1 MSPYV
6 VAFASQIREYHRRHS
21 TARVVDAIE
30 EYEELPKEDTL
41 IKFSGEVF

>member
-21 TARVVDAIE
+21 AARVVDVTEYVELLKQEPHIE
-30 EYEELPKEDTL
+30 
-41 IKFSGEVF
+41 FSGEVF